1 MDTESNNFEP
11 RITTDAVQN
20 GIRYVSA
27 ECCEMVCSRN
37 ILMSLFPAL
46 PTREGEKPDYV
57 INKLQFVGGC
67 QGNTSGI
74 CQLVKGMK
82 VKEVISRLDGIDC
95 QCRGTSCP
103 DQLARVL
110 KKVVESVHTK
120 VRETITLEELA
131 AEVMKESHVR
141 CATPLL
147 QSEDIKFAE
156 TTDKEI

>member
-1 MDTESNNFEP
+1 MDTTNNFEP
-11 RITTDAVQN
+11 RITTDATQN

-37 ILMSLFPAL
+37 ILMAL
-46 PTREGEKPDYV
+46 RGDV
-57 INKLQFVGGC
+57 IEKLQFVGGC

-103 DQLARVL
+103 DQLASVL

-147 QSEDIKFAE
+147 QSEDIKFAG